1 MVTVSFPVAAIKY
14 PGKSGV
20 REKGSLFVF
29 PSQFVMVGKR
39 GGMVAGVEGLV
50 VTWHVH
56 SGNSG

>member
-29 PSQFVMVGKR
+29 PSQFAMVGK
-39 GGMVAGVEGLV
+39 
-50 VTWHVH
+50 TWQQP
-56 SGNSG
+56 GEAWWQELKA